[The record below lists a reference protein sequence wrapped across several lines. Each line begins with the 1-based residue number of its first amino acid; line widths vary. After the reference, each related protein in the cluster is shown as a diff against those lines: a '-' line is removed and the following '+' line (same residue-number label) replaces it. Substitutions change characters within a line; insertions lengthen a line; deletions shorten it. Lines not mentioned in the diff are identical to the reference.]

1 MEIYTCI
8 TSRSIYM
15 GYKVLKKTSYT
26 KLNKKYF
33 KKKKKQASAFLL
45 KQDIVARSNVFWK

>member
-33 KKKKKQASAFLL
+33 KKKKK
-45 KQDIVARSNVFWK
+45 

>member
-26 KLNKKYF
+26 KLNKKYIFF
-33 KKKKKQASAFLL
+33 KKSRHQLSF
-45 KQDIVARSNVFWK
+45 